1 VHRRK
6 LRRWSGHQNGH
17 MIGCRARWRS
27 SWQNGR
33 GSGIKQLSSC
43 GIGLFLANTSA
54 LLLKCMASR
63 KVLAHFRNAGVG
75 CTGGEAGA
83 MVMRVDG
90 LLPVLG
96 IGEMGLGLAGT
107 MS

>member
-1 VHRRK
+1 
-6 LRRWSGHQNGH
+6 
-17 MIGCRARWRS
+17 
-27 SWQNGR
+27 
-33 GSGIKQLSSC
+33 
-43 GIGLFLANTSA
+43 
-54 LLLKCMASR
+54 MASR
-63 KVLAHFRNAGVG
+63 KVLAHFRNGGVG